1 MNSKITPHLTGL
13 LAISSLAVG
22 LLTGSGSAMAK
33 ETIEGQSD
41 RNTGRATRNLLAEQ
55 AQGKNRAETEP
66 YRAESAGKAYR
77 AYVDSIGQK
86 APAPESQIEKK

>member
-1 MNSKITPHLTGL
+1 MKSISTTRTAGLLVTQLLAIGL
-13 LAISSLAVG
+13 LASSG
-22 LLTGSGSAMAK
+22 QLLAK

-41 RNTGRATRNLLAEQ
+41 RNTGRSTRNMLAEQ
-55 AQGKNRAETEP
+55 ATGKNRAETEP

>member
-1 MNSKITPHLTGL
+1 MNSKITTHVTGL
-13 LAISSLAVG
+13 LAIS
-22 LLTGSGSAMAK
+22 LLTVGTAWGK

-41 RNTGRATRNLLAEQ
+41 RNTGRSTRSHLAEQ
-55 AQGKNRAETEP
+55 AEGKNRAETEP

-86 APAPESQIEKK
+86 APVPESQIDKK